1 MLIVIDD
8 MIANL
13 EANKKLSI
21 IVTKLF
27 SLRRRKLKI

>member
-21 IVTKLF
+21 IVTELF
-27 SLRRRKLKI
+27 SLRRKLKI